1 MRLQVLTPTE
11 VVLDREVFSVV
22 ADGADGSFCLRPRH
36 ADFVAALVPGLLY
49 LQEARGAAGEYL
61 AVDRG
66 ILVKQGSD
74 VLVSVR
80 AAVGGVGLE
89 DLVAVIH
96 TRFLA
101 LDEQERALRSAL
113 ARLESDFVRRFVEL

>member
-11 VVLDREVFSVV
+11 VALDREVCSVV
-22 ADGADGSFCLRPRH
+22 AEGADGSFCLRPRH
-36 ADFVAALVPGLLY
+36 ADFVSALVPGLLY
-49 LQEARGAAGEYL
+49 VEEARGGHGEYL

-66 ILVKQGSD
+66 ILVKQGPD

-80 AAVGGVGLE
+80 AAVGGVRLE
-89 DLVAVIH
+89 DLVEVVH

-113 ARLESDFVRRFVEL
+113 ARLESDFVRRFMEL